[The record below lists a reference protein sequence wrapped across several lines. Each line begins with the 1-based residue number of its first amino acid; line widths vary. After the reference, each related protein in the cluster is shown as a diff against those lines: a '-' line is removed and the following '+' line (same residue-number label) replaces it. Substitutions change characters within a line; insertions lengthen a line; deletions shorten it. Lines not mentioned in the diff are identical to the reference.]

1 MGKSIWVPPP
11 LNNLETQQHSTVTL
25 DWGVETLHPINP
37 NKTTHMKPK
46 ATSKRGRKT
55 QESALSL
62 ILQRAKTSDEVF
74 VSNWSRVAGSEL
86 MFDQDIL
93 DKVSKCTLLRCEGET
108 SDYWSIKLQL
118 EGMNQAF
125 WFTLDAPGTARCRK
139 ENLHNLQVDPSE
151 LVSFQL
157 RNKSGELISRIH
169 LFQEGFDTL
178 EEPAQATGDESFQ
191 R

>member
-1 MGKSIWVPPP
+1 
-11 LNNLETQQHSTVTL
+11 
-25 DWGVETLHPINP
+25 
-37 NKTTHMKPK
+37 MKPT
-46 ATSKRGRKT
+46 TSKRGRKT

-178 EEPAQATGDESFQ
+178 EEPEQSTGDESFQ